1 MLYCCTKVINSAKR
15 SVGHIKKE
23 DAAPLSQTLKSIND
37 SLKAKGEIMIAVGA
51 ILNAGNGYQQTVGV
65 VFEKKPL
72 MKKAN
77 VAAANT
83 AGLTPKASKSVVTA
97 PVTVSTK
104 KIKGHVSK

>member
-1 MLYCCTKVINSAKR
+1 M
-15 SVGHIKKE
+15 
-23 DAAPLSQTLKSIND
+23 SQTLKSIND

-77 VAAANT
+77 VAGANTT

-104 KIKGHVSK
+104 KIKGNVSK